1 LLKAVTGEG
10 VLETIGAIQGL
21 VSYHNVNNNKSD
33 CRMMLQKHTGENL
46 VLQAIMDEH
55 EENRE
60 LGNLTADILNREKD
74 ECFDALESISRKI
87 NTNDADMRSHVILS
101 MIKVSAAVAD
111 VPLLPS
117 SAQQNQISVSHIV
130 FSVLYVYH
138 VSYKAIVDNGKGA
151 IFLIIW

>member
-1 LLKAVTGEG
+1 
-10 VLETIGAIQGL
+10 
-21 VSYHNVNNNKSD
+21 
-33 CRMMLQKHTGENL
+33 
-46 VLQAIMDEH
+46 
-55 EENRE
+55 
-60 LGNLTADILNREKD
+60 
-74 ECFDALESISRKI
+74 
-87 NTNDADMRSHVILS
+87 

>member
-1 LLKAVTGEG
+1 
-10 VLETIGAIQGL
+10 
-21 VSYHNVNNNKSD
+21 
-33 CRMMLQKHTGENL
+33 
-46 VLQAIMDEH
+46 
-55 EENRE
+55 
-60 LGNLTADILNREKD
+60 
-74 ECFDALESISRKI
+74 
-87 NTNDADMRSHVILS
+87 MRSHVILS